1 MTHVEPTKRAI
12 DTEGLMA
19 WAIGR
24 ERADLIC
31 EHMMREEPEAFGG
44 SGSCLLAVAR
54 YARLGTF
61 VDCSGQPQ
69 VEAAHCHPDAE
80 AAYMAAAAVL
90 STGELYLV
98 RRFAQAGSRP
108 SWRPF
113 HVVTPGP
120 ELVFKDGKWKARV
133 RRPGGGVL
141 TLSAMTTGPMAGVL
155 MYADRNMDPSNLHNL
170 KGGAGST
177 YEGVVYMPSTGLK
190 FTGSSTGVST
200 FSWAS
205 YIARVFHSGG
215 SGEMVVNFVPGASSV
230 PLPVGFGRGRL
241 VQ

>member
-1 MTHVEPTKRAI
+1 
-12 DTEGLMA
+12 MA

-31 EHMMREEPEAFGG
+31 EYMMREEPEAFGG

-155 MYADRNMDPSNLHNL
+155 YVRRSVCRPWF
-170 KGGAGST
+170 
-177 YEGVVYMPSTGLK
+177 P
-190 FTGSSTGVST
+190 
-200 FSWAS
+200 
-205 YIARVFHSGG
+205 
-215 SGEMVVNFVPGASSV
+215 GEYTASSRLTRSHV
-230 PLPVGFGRGRL
+230 TRSQAAEPQAGTDRITGMRIGSRLDVCFRADYVRLTPRSRHPVT
-241 VQ
+241 

>member
-19 WAIGR
+19 RAIGR

-120 ELVFKDGKWKARV
+120 ELVFQGREVEGARSAPRRRRANPFGHDDRPNGRSPYV
-133 RRPGGGVL
+133 RR
-141 TLSAMTTGPMAGVL
+141 SQYGPVKS
-155 MYADRNMDPSNLHNL
+155 P
-170 KGGAGST
+170 
-177 YEGVVYMPSTGLK
+177 
-190 FTGSSTGVST
+190 
-200 FSWAS
+200 
-205 YIARVFHSGG
+205 
-215 SGEMVVNFVPGASSV
+215 
-230 PLPVGFGRGRL
+230 
-241 VQ
+241 